1 MISKKIR
8 MIPSSKTMEINSKAK
23 EMIKKGIDVI
33 NLTAGEPDFKTPE
46 SILKYAKKALDEG
59 YTKYTDARGIL
70 ELREKVAEFYG
81 KRYNIKI
88 SCDEVVITNGAK
100 QGIYNALLSILDDE
114 DEVIILTP
122 AWVSYIPQVLLCN
135 GRPIKIETYLEDSFI
150 PDVDKIKKKI
160 SRKTKA
166 IIINSPNN
174 PTGTVYP
181 PEVLRCI
188 SELTSK
194 YGLFVISD
202 EIYSE
207 LVYEG
212 TYHSTLEFFDRDK
225 LIVVNGFSKS
235 HAMTGWRI
243 GYVIAPKEISEAIA
257 KIQSHTTSN
266 VNSITQRAVLK
277 AFEVDISHMREEFKK
292 RKNAVSKELKKIGL
306 DFVEPKGAFYFFFKT
321 PYDDVIFCNDLL
333 VAKKVALVPGTS
345 FEYPGFARL
354 SFAVSLDTLKEGMR
368 RIYEFFK

>member
-70 ELREKVAEFYG
+70 ELREKIAEFYG

-100 QGIYNALLSILDDE
+100 QGIYNALFSILDDE

-135 GRPIKIETYLEDSFI
+135 GRPIKIGTYLEDSFI
-150 PDVDKIKKKI
+150 PDVDKIKRKI

-174 PTGTVYP
+174 PTGAVYP
-181 PEVLRCI
+181 PEVLQCI
-188 SELTSK
+188 SELANK

-207 LVYEG
+207 LVYED
-212 TYHSTLEFFDRDK
+212 THHSTLEFFDREK

-277 AFEVDISHMREEFKK
+277 AFEVDISYMREEFKK
-292 RKNAVSKELKKIGL
+292 RKNVVSKELKKIGL

-333 VAKKVALVPGTS
+333 AAKKVALVPGNS

>member
-1 MISKKIR
+1 
-8 MIPSSKTMEINSKAK
+8 
-23 EMIKKGIDVI
+23 
-33 NLTAGEPDFKTPE
+33 
-46 SILKYAKKALDEG
+46 
-59 YTKYTDARGIL
+59 
-70 ELREKVAEFYG
+70 
-81 KRYNIKI
+81 
-88 SCDEVVITNGAK
+88 
-100 QGIYNALLSILDDE
+100 
-114 DEVIILTP
+114 
-122 AWVSYIPQVLLCN
+122 
-135 GRPIKIETYLEDSFI
+135 
-150 PDVDKIKKKI
+150 
-160 SRKTKA
+160 
-166 IIINSPNN
+166 NSPNN
-174 PTGTVYP
+174 PTGVVYP
-181 PEVLRCI
+181 PEVIRCI
-188 SELTSK
+188 SELTNK

-277 AFEVDISHMREEFKK
+277 AFEVDISYMREEFKK
-292 RKNAVSKELKKIGL
+292 RKNVVSKELKKIGL

-321 PYDDVIFCNDLL
+321 PYDDAIFCNDLL